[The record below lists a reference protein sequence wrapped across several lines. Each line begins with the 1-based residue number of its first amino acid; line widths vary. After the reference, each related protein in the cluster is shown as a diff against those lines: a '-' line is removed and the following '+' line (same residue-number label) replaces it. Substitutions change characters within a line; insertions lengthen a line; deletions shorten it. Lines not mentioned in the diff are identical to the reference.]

1 MRAFLAHMLKVF
13 EYQRCGRE
21 FGKEHR
27 TSTLYNHVLL
37 LQKLGET
44 DGRSIAK
51 AFPRHSIPLY
61 AV

>member
-1 MRAFLAHMLKVF
+1 MRAFLAHMLKLL

-21 FGKEHR
+21 FGKNHR
-27 TSTLYNHVLL
+27 TSILYNHVLL

-44 DGRSIAK
+44 DSRSIPK
-51 AFPRHSIPLY
+51 AFPRHSIALY